1 MFLPIGDT
9 PNPRQFIPWMN
20 WLLIAVNILVY
31 GLVTLPLSS
40 RGVNPSDPAIKEYLR
55 HILPLLPDGVT
66 MRQFLAQI
74 TSYDLFVFAHGFKPG
89 APLVGDLFFSMFLH
103 VNFLHLAGN
112 MLFLWIYGDNVEHR
126 LGRIGYLAAYLVTGI
141 VATLAFSAMS
151 LSSMTPMVGASGA
164 ISGVLGFYFLFFPR
178 NSVKVFIFLFP
189 ILMDVILLPARW
201 VLGIY
206 VLFDNLLPIIWG
218 AKSGVAYGA
227 HLGGFLGGLGLAW
240 VVDRVNWR
248 AFFERPQR
256 AAKGPSPGSAKPE
269 EVSAD
274 PLTRLRSAMA
284 MGELGGV
291 LEALTSM
298 SRSERARMTPRES
311 LELSRWFAERGRIDS
326 AVHILR
332 GCIASHPRSGELAEI
347 FLALGLLR
355 LTQGQ
360 PTAAYQHLLSVFDYN
375 PSQEIADETRK
386 ALQRID
392 VFRK

>member
-1 MFLPIGDT
+1 LFLPIGDT

>member
-1 MFLPIGDT
+1 
-9 PNPRQFIPWMN
+9 
-20 WLLIAVNILVY
+20 
-31 GLVTLPLSS
+31 
-40 RGVNPSDPAIKEYLR
+40 
-55 HILPLLPDGVT
+55 
-66 MRQFLAQI
+66 
-74 TSYDLFVFAHGFKPG
+74 
-89 APLVGDLFFSMFLH
+89 
-103 VNFLHLAGN
+103 
-112 MLFLWIYGDNVEHR
+112 
-126 LGRIGYLAAYLVTGI
+126 VTGI
-141 VATLAFSAMS
+141 VATLAFSAMA

-178 NSVKVFIFLFP
+178 NSVKVFIILFP

-392 VFRK
+392 VFRRRF